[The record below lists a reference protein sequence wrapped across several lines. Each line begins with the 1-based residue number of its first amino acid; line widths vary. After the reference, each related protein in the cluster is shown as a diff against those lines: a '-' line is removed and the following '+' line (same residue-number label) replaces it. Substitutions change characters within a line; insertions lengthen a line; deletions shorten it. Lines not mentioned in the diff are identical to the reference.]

1 MSVKFN
7 PLEYPFPSKRN
18 VVYGKKGMV
27 CTSQPLAA
35 QAGLDILKKGG
46 NAIDAA
52 VATAVA
58 MTVLEPTGN
67 GIGGD
72 AFALIWTD
80 GELKGLNASGPA
92 PEAIVADEIKEK
104 YGDTMPARG
113 WVPVTVPG
121 CVSAWAE
128 MSRKYGK
135 LPFEDL
141 FEAAINYAE
150 NGYPVAPTTAILWER
165 AFTDFT
171 KIFKDDYFKHWFE
184 TFTPEGKAPVAG
196 EIVYLKDHA
205 KTLKEIAETKAES
218 FYRGALAD
226 KIDAFSRETGGYL
239 RKSDLAAF
247 YPEWVK
253 PISTDYKGYTVY
265 EIPPNGHGITALMAL
280 NIFENYA
287 KADNLNLES
296 YHHQIE
302 AMKLAFVDT
311 QNYVTDPRFMSVT
324 SEQLLSKTYAKQ
336 RFDLIQEKALTPEV
350 GDPTAAG
357 TIYLCTADSEG
368 NMVSFIQ
375 SNYMGFGSGL
385 VVPGTGIGLHNR
397 GNNFS
402 LNPEKDN
409 YIAPKKKPYHTI
421 IPAFLAKGDKPVG
434 PFGVMGGFMQPQ
446 GHFQV
451 VVNTVDLHM
460 NPQQALDA
468 PRWQWVG
475 GKKVEV
481 ERDFPYAITEE
492 LARKGHQI
500 SVVTDHISMGRGQII
515 WVNDDGVLVG
525 ATEKRADGAIAA
537 W

>member
-52 VATAVA
+52 VATAIA

-92 PEAIVADEIKEK
+92 PEAIVPDEIKEK

-141 FEAAINYAE
+141 FEAAIDYAE

-184 TFTPEGKAPVAG
+184 TFTPEGKAPVA
-196 EIVYLKDHA
+196 E
-205 KTLKEIAETKAES
+205 
-218 FYRGALAD
+218 R
-226 KIDAFSRETGGYL
+226 
-239 RKSDLAAF
+239 
-247 YPEWVK
+247 
-253 PISTDYKGYTVY
+253 
-265 EIPPNGHGITALMAL
+265 
-280 NIFENYA
+280 
-287 KADNLNLES
+287 
-296 YHHQIE
+296 
-302 AMKLAFVDT
+302 
-311 QNYVTDPRFMSVT
+311 
-324 SEQLLSKTYAKQ
+324 LS
-336 RFDLIQEKALTPEV
+336 I
-350 GDPTAAG
+350 
-357 TIYLCTADSEG
+357 
-368 NMVSFIQ
+368 
-375 SNYMGFGSGL
+375 
-385 VVPGTGIGLHNR
+385 
-397 GNNFS
+397 
-402 LNPEKDN
+402 
-409 YIAPKKKPYHTI
+409 
-421 IPAFLAKGDKPVG
+421 
-434 PFGVMGGFMQPQ
+434 
-446 GHFQV
+446 
-451 VVNTVDLHM
+451 
-460 NPQQALDA
+460 
-468 PRWQWVG
+468 
-475 GKKVEV
+475 
-481 ERDFPYAITEE
+481 
-492 LARKGHQI
+492 
-500 SVVTDHISMGRGQII
+500 
-515 WVNDDGVLVG
+515 
-525 ATEKRADGAIAA
+525 
-537 W
+537 